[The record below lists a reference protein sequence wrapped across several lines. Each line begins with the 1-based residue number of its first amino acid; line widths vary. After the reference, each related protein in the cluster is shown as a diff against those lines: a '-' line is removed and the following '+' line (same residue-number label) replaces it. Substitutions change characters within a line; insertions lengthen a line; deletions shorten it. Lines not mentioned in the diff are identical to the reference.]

1 MSLTDFFYKAKPFL
15 PRKAQIALRRAMARA
30 KLLFCSRTWPIDAAA
45 DRAPS
50 GWTRW
55 PENKK
60 FALVL
65 SHDVESL
72 AGHDRCLQLAKVE
85 ERFGFRSS
93 FNFVPE
99 DYRVSPALR
108 RTLRE
113 KGFEIGVHG
122 LVHDGKLFSSR
133 RIFERRA
140 PLINSYLRKWQAA
153 GFHSPSMIHNLDWI
167 AELDIEYDCSTFDT
181 DPFEPKPEGI
191 RSIFPL
197 LVSRK
202 SVVPP
207 VTGPSGLPASR
218 PGGFYV
224 ELPYTLPQD
233 HCLFVILKEKDITIW
248 RKKLDWIA
256 QRGGMALLNTHPDY
270 MNFNGR
276 RLGLEEY
283 PVRFYADFLEYVKA
297 KYGHECWHV
306 LPREMARFWSE
317 AVKP

>member
-1 MSLTDFFYKAKPFL
+1 MSIVDFFYKAKPFL
-15 PRKAQIALRRAMARA
+15 PRRTQIALRRAVACV
-30 KLLFCSRTWPIDAAA
+30 KVHFCRETWPIDASAGC
-45 DRAPS
+45 APA

-65 SHDVESL
+65 SHDVESI
-72 AGHDRCLQLAKVE
+72 AGHDRCLQLMKIE
-85 ERFGFRSS
+85 KRLGFRSS

-108 RTLRE
+108 QTLHE

-133 RIFERRA
+133 RIFEQRA
-140 PLINSYLRKWQAA
+140 PLINSYLEEWAAA

-181 DPFEPKPEGI
+181 DPFEPEPDGI
-191 RSIFPL
+191 RSIFP
-197 LVSRK
+197 VWVKRN
-202 SVVPP
+202 
-207 VTGPSGLPASR
+207 
-218 PGGFYV
+218 GFKRGYV

-248 RKKLDWIA
+248 QRKLDWIA
-256 QRGGMALLNTHPDY
+256 ERGGMALLNTHPDY
-270 MNFNGR
+270 MNFNGGK
-276 RLGLEEY
+276 LGLEEY
-283 PVRFYADFLEYVKA
+283 PARFYVEFLEYVKA
-297 KYGHECWHV
+297 KYPDQCWHV
-306 LPREMARFWSE
+306 LPREMSRFWSE
-317 AVKP
+317 AVTP